1 MIQRIQTLYLALA
14 AVLLSLLFLPTFS
27 PIKVIETLTSGE
39 TTTFNVTAVN
49 NLPLLFF
56 AVIALIF
63 VVMAVFLFKNRKI
76 QILIAAIAAL
86 WSTVIQGVLIYQKM
100 QLTQKVAATST
111 VSYSLGMML
120 PFLAL
125 LLTVLA
131 IVAIR
136 KDDAMVKSSDRLR

>member
-27 PIKVIETLTSGE
+27 PIKVMEQLASGE

-56 AVIALIF
+56 VVIALIF

-76 QILIAAIAAL
+76 QVLIAAIAAL

-111 VSYSLGMML
+111 VSYSLGMIL